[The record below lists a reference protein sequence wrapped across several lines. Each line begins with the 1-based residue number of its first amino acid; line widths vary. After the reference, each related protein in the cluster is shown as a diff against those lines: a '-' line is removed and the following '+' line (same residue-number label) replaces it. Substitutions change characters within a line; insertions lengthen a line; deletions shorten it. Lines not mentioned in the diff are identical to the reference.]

1 MRTAVSVLTF
11 IKEFLKMFMKKTILL
26 KMELMLKTISQTQN
40 LKDQKTSDVHQF
52 VSHWKKRKSQR
63 RQNFIQFHQ
72 TENNF

>member
-1 MRTAVSVLTF
+1 MHTAVSVLTF

-52 VSHWKKRKSQR
+52 VSHWKNRKSQR
-63 RQNFIQFHQ
+63 R
-72 TENNF
+72 